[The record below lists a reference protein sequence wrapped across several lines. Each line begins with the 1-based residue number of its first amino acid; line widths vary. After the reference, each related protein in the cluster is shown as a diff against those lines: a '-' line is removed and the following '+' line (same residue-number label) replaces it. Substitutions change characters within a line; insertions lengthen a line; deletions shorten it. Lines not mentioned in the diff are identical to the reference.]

1 MSLQTIVDTAQE
13 ITFLRA
19 PVVAQSMSR
28 ANYIKTATRG
38 ARIWQFTITP
48 SPGLHWDQ
56 YRGVIETL
64 QFMDRYQEHT
74 ITLANNA
81 NMAWITQY
89 QGAMSS
95 SEIAATRISSTAA
108 STIVLG
114 TLPSLSSSAVL
125 FRRGDFIQPSGS
137 RYPYTIT
144 ADVLRG
150 SGTTVNI
157 PVNRPVLTDV
167 VMANRAIVVGG
178 AVSWQVIVTKLPQ
191 IGLLPGRL
199 VGFDGDFECV
209 EALV

>member
-1 MSLQTIVDTAQE
+1 
-13 ITFLRA
+13 
-19 PVVAQSMSR
+19 MSR

-48 SPGLHWDQ
+48 SPGLRWDE

-81 NMAWITQY
+81 NMSWITRY
-89 QGAMSS
+89 QGVMTGA
-95 SEIAATRISSTAA
+95 EIAATRIASTTA

-114 TLPSLSSSAVL
+114 TLPSLTSSAIL

-144 ADVLRG
+144 SDVLRG
-150 SGTTVNI
+150 SGSTVNI
-157 PVNRPVLTDV
+157 SVNRPVLTDV
-167 VMANRAIVVGG
+167 VMANRAIVAGG
-178 AVSWQVIVTKLPQ
+178 AVSWRVIVTKLPQ
-191 IGLLPGRL
+191 IGLLPGQL

-209 EALV
+209 EALE

>member
-13 ITFLRA
+13 ITFLRS
-19 PVVAQSMSR
+19 PVVAQTMSR

-48 SPGLHWDQ
+48 SPGLRWDE

-81 NMAWITQY
+81 NMSWITRY
-89 QGAMSS
+89 QGVMTGA
-95 SEIAATRISSTAA
+95 EIAATRIASTTA

-114 TLPSLSSSAVL
+114 TLPSLTSSAIL

-144 ADVLRG
+144 SDVLRG
-150 SGTTVNI
+150 SGSTVNI
-157 PVNRPVLTDV
+157 SVNRPVLTDV
-167 VMANRAIVVGG
+167 VMANRAIVAGG
-178 AVSWQVIVTKLPQ
+178 AVSWRVIVTKLPQ
-191 IGLLPGRL
+191 IGLLPGQL

-209 EALV
+209 EALE